1 MPDGELGLDYED
13 GAVIF
18 REDDAGDCMYY
29 ISTGKVKISKSSP
42 EGEVHIATLVKGE
55 IFGEM
60 ALFDRLPRSA
70 TATASGE
77 TRLLT
82 VDRKKFFTSINRD
95 PTLAFKILEAMSKRT
110 RRLNVQYTK
119 TRNKKYEVLQVALD
133 LEQVCA
139 LILEE
144 ARQAVEAD
152 NGSIMLLEK
161 DSETLKIAAAFG
173 TEQPE
178 KIELKVGDGIAGKV
192 LEAGQAQMI
201 NNVSVSP
208 LFKPG
213 GQAINSI
220 VCVPLINENRKLGVL
235 NLSSVTEKIF
245 SMYDLKLIQVLASY
259 SAIAIQSALSF
270 EELKEATDALTSVV
284 QKMSS

>member
-1 MPDGELGLDYED
+1 MPSGELGLKYDD

-18 REDDAGDCMYY
+18 HEGDQGDCMYY
-29 ISTGKVKISKSSP
+29 INSGKVNISVNTP
-42 EGEVHIATLVKGE
+42 EGHIHIATLREGE

-82 VDRKKFFTSINRD
+82 VDKKKFISNISRD
-95 PTLAFKILEAMSKRT
+95 PTMAFKILEAMSTRT
-110 RRLNVQYTK
+110 RQLNAEFTRTK
-119 TRNKKYEVLQVALD
+119 NRKFEVMKAALD
-133 LEQVCA
+133 LEQISK

-152 NGSIMLLEK
+152 NGSVMVLDK
-161 DSETLKIAAAFG
+161 DGETLTIIAAFG
-173 TEQPE
+173 IEQPE
-178 KIELKVGDGIAGKV
+178 KMELKVGDGIAGKV
-192 LEAGQAQMI
+192 LETGQAQMI

-208 LFKPG
+208 LYKPG

-220 VCVPLINENRKLGVL
+220 VCVPLLNAGRKLGVL
-235 NLSSVTEKIF
+235 NLSSITDKIF
-245 SMYDLKLIQVLASY
+245 SMYDLKLIQVLSSY

-270 EELKEATDALTSVV
+270 EDLKDATEALTNVV
-284 QKMSS
+284 EKMTR